1 MTHFDKIEDAVDALK
16 KGEIIIVLDDEERE
30 NEGDFVMAAQKV
42 SAKDINFMAKEGRG
56 LICTPIDSDIA
67 DRLNFYPMVQD
78 SKEANKC
85 NFTVSVDLKLGTTTG
100 ISASDRAK
108 TIQSIADYS
117 SVADEFLR
125 PGHVFPLRAK
135 QGGVLVR
142 AGHTEASIDL
152 VKMAGFAPAAVI
164 CEIAREDGEMMR
176 RDELLE
182 FAKKN
187 EMRIVTIKDLIEYR
201 RRFEKLV
208 KIVAE
213 TVLPTEFGDF
223 DVKIFKTTVDDSEH
237 VVLSIGSWTK
247 DENVLVRVQ
256 SECITGEVFRSLKCD
271 CRNQLDVSLERIAK
285 EGKGLVLYMRQEGRG
300 IGLVNKIKAYKL
312 QNEGYDTVEANKKLG
327 FAPDLRNY
335 GIGAQILV
343 DLGIKNLRLLTNNPT
358 KIVGLEGY
366 GLNVVERVAIE
377 IAPNET
383 NRKYLTTKK
392 SKMGHLLDM
401 V

>member
-1 MTHFDKIEDAVDALK
+1 MTLFDKIEDAVIALQN
-16 KGEIIIVLDDEERE
+16 GEMIIVLDDEERE
-30 NEGDFVMAAQKV
+30 NEGDFVMAAEKV
-42 SAKDINFMAKEGRG
+42 TAKDINFMAKEGRG
-56 LICTPIDSDIA
+56 LICAPVDSDIA
-67 DRLNFYPMVQD
+67 DRLNFYQMVND
-78 SKEANKC
+78 SKEGNKC
-85 NFTVSVDLKLGTTTG
+85 NFTVSVDLKFGTTTG

-108 TIQSIADYS
+108 TIQAMADFS
-117 SVADEFLR
+117 TTADAFAR

-182 FAKKN
+182 FARKN
-187 EMRIVTIKDLIEYR
+187 KIKIITIKDLIECR
-201 RRFEKLV
+201 RRSEKLV

-213 TVLPTEFGDF
+213 TVLPTEFGEF
-223 DVKIFKTTVDDSEH
+223 NVKIFRTTIDNSEH
-237 VVLSIGSWTK
+237 IVLSKGTWTA

-271 CRNQLDVSLERIAK
+271 CRNQLDLSLERVAK

-312 QNEGYDTVEANKKLG
+312 QNEGYDTVEANTKLG

-343 DLGIKNLRLLTNNPT
+343 DLGIKNIRLLTNNPT

-366 GLNVVERVAIE
+366 GLNVVERVPIE
-377 IAPNET
+377 VTPNDM
-383 NRKYLTTKK
+383 NREYLSTKK

>member
-1 MTHFDKIEDAVDALK
+1 MTHFNKIEDAVDALK

-135 QGGVLVR
+135 HGGVLVR